1 MGLRTSRTTTMRPS
15 ISCQIG
21 SSEMEVVIEGDQIV
35 DLDKLHRVLAEA
47 LDFGPYYGRNMSAL
61 WDRLTT
67 DVERPVDLVWRHSEQ
82 SRLAIGD
89 EAYGRIRSLLLEV
102 EEMDLARPAGHRF
115 TVRFE

>member
-1 MGLRTSRTTTMRPS
+1 MRLF
-15 ISCQIG
+15 ISCHVG
-21 SSEMEVVIEGDQIV
+21 SSEMDVVVEGDQIV
-35 DLDKLHRVLAEA
+35 DVDKLHRFLAEA

-89 EAYGRIRSLLLEV
+89 EVFGRVRSLLLEV
-102 EEMDLARPAGHRF
+102 EEMDLARPAGRRF